1 MPAMQVAVI
10 SEDRYCCID
19 IITPTAPAFP
29 GHAHGGT
36 LSGIEQTAEAV
47 FSVSRSDLFHKPII
61 GYYVPEIPL
70 EYPQRPGKRANRTK

>member
-1 MPAMQVAVI
+1 MQVAVI

-19 IITPTAPAFP
+19 IITPTALPFLVTRT
-29 GHAHGGT
+29 GGA

-47 FSVSRSDLFHKPII
+47 FSVSRNDLFHKPII